1 VVHEIANNQDEL
13 NSAISSSTIL
23 FLSLEHS
30 VTPGLWVAA
39 LPALPNQMVGY
50 YPSFS

>member
-13 NSAISSSTIL
+13 NSAISSSIIL

-39 LPALPNQMVGY
+39 LPNQMVGY